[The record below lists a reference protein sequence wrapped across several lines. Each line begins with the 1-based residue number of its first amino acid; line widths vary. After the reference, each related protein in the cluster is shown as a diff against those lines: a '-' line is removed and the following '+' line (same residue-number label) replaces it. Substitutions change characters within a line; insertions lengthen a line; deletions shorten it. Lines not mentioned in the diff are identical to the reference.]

1 MMFRRLTCDVQ
12 EAYITERPSHV
23 AAYKLLL
30 CCSFVVISIFCCNI
44 THKRSIIVYS
54 ISHEPE
60 LDIEVH
66 LNDTG
71 IAHYTTACGR

>member
-1 MMFRRLTCDVQ
+1 
-12 EAYITERPSHV
+12 
-23 AAYKLLL
+23 
-30 CCSFVVISIFCCNI
+30 
-44 THKRSIIVYS
+44 VYS

-71 IAHYTTACGR
+71 IAHYTTACGRWLAGRSSTFLHTAVDAV